1 MTSNYSKSLYIQYVE
16 LLEKFEE
23 QGNLLKENNKLM
35 KNLNNT
41 IDTLNE
47 LVKKQ
52 VMQIDQQAQ
61 EILRLK
67 SKNNKDS
74 SNSSKPSSTNGFKK
88 VITNRR
94 EKSDKAKG
102 GQKKQLY
109 SLNNKLDQFINSGN
123 VKEEI
128 IEVNKNELNKNKKYI
143 EKNSY

>member
-1 MTSNYSKSLYIQYVE
+1 MTSNYSKSLYNQYVE